1 MVKLIMQLERIH
13 IETLELMP
21 GHRFGMKA
29 EEHISLSVLYF
40 LAFTGDIK

>member
-1 MVKLIMQLERIH
+1 MQLERIN
-13 IETLELMP
+13 IEALELRR

-40 LAFTGDIK
+40 LAFTGGIKIP